1 MEGLDTKIEMLPNI
15 TAPVKAGEMI
25 GRVTIIKNEE
35 ILDEFQLI
43 SKENVE
49 AGSIWRQYSKL
60 LKNIV
65 GFSSAAL

>member
-1 MEGLDTKIEMLPNI
+1 
-15 TAPVKAGEMI
+15 MI